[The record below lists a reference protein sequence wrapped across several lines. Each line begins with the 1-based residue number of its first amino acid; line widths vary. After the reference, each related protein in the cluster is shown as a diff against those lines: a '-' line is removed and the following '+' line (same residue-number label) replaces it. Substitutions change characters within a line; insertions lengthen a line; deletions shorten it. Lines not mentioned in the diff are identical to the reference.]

1 MKKTNVLIDC
11 DPGHDDVMAILLA
24 LANRDR
30 LNILGVSTVAGNQ
43 TLDKVTLN
51 VRKLYTYLGIK
62 TPIAV
67 GSDRPIIRELK
78 TGDFVHGESGLDG
91 FDFPNPTV
99 EVDSTNA
106 LLFMRDA
113 LLNCDEKSVLI
124 ATGPLTN
131 IGLLLRAFPEVKEKI
146 DYISLMGGSIYKG
159 NVTPFA
165 EYNIYADPEAA
176 HIVFNSGIPIVMSGL
191 DVTHKAYITNEDIME
206 LERLNGKVTGMCA
219 KLLKFFTKFH
229 TSEGYKNFPLHDVCA
244 VMYVLNKDI
253 FTGQNLL
260 VQIDTSDT
268 LHRGRTAADLR
279 EWITHDTTNTLA
291 LLDVDR
297 DKFIEILFDAFEKL
311 DSELA

>member
-1 MKKTNVLIDC
+1 MKKINILIDC
-11 DPGHDDVMAILLA
+11 DPGHDDVMALLLA
-24 LANRDR
+24 LANRDK

-51 VRKLYTYLGIK
+51 LRKLYTYLGVK

-67 GSDRPIIRELK
+67 GSDRPIIRQLQ
-78 TGDFVHGESGLDG
+78 TGAFVHGESGLDG
-91 FDFPNPTV
+91 FDFPTPTV
-99 EVDSTNA
+99 DVDFSNA

-113 LLNCDEKSVLI
+113 LISCDEKVVLI

-146 DYISLMGGSIYKG
+146 EYISLMGGSIYKG

-176 HIVFNSGIPIVMSGL
+176 DIVFCSGIPVVMSGL
-191 DVTHKAYITNEDIME
+191 DVTHKAYITNEDILE
-206 LERLNGKVTGMCA
+206 LEQINGKVTGMCA
-219 KLLKFFTKFH
+219 KLLRFFTKFH
-229 TSEGYKNFPLHDVCA
+229 TNEGYKNFPLHDVCA
-244 VMYVLNKDI
+244 VMYVLNKEI
-253 FTGQNLL
+253 FKGQNLL

-279 EWITHDTTNTLA
+279 EWITHDDTNTFA
-291 LLDVDR
+291 LLDIDR
-297 DKFIEILFDAFEKL
+297 EKFIELLFGAFKKL
-311 DSELA
+311 DEELK